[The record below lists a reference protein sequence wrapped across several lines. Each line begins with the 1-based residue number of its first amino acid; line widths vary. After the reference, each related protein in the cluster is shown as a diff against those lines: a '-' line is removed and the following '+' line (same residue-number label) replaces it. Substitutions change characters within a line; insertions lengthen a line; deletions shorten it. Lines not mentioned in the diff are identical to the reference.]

1 MQLIRSVRTLVPL
14 LMLGFFGCVLG
25 CSGESTKTPE
35 EAKAHGAM
43 MKEDRRNAMKEQA
56 AARKS
61 RQGRRSWD
69 DDRSPA
75 TPGGSGLEEGRR
87 AVVAAPAAL

>member
-1 MQLIRSVRTLVPL
+1 
-14 LMLGFFGCVLG
+14 MLGFFGCVLG

-43 MKEDRRNAMKEQA
+43 MKEDMRNAMKEQA

-61 RQGRRSWD
+61 RQGRR
-69 DDRSPA
+69 
-75 TPGGSGLEEGRR
+75 
-87 AVVAAPAAL
+87 

>member
-14 LMLGFFGCVLG
+14 LILGFFGCVLG
-25 CSGESTKTPE
+25 CSGETKTPE

-43 MKEDRRNAMKEQA
+43 MKEDMKNAMKEQA

-61 RQGRRSWD
+61 RQGRR
-69 DDRSPA
+69 
-75 TPGGSGLEEGRR
+75 
-87 AVVAAPAAL
+87 